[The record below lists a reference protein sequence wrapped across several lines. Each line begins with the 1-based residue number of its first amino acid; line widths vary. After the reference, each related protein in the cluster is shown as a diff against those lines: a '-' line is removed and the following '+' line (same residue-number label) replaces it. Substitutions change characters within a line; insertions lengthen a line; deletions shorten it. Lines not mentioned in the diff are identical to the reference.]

1 MADVPVD
8 DVVLH
13 VQRLGEGP
21 RTIVFLHGLVMD
33 NLSSWYFTAG
43 TALSRRH
50 EVLLYDLRGHGR
62 SSRPATGYTLE
73 RHVADLAGLLAAQ
86 GVTRPIDLVG
96 NSFGGLLAL
105 AFALRHPAAVRSVAL
120 VDGHLGVDAFGP
132 EMAATL
138 SLTGPERDARIAA
151 SFASW
156 LGRHQTRKRSRL
168 ADAARALVEGTS
180 LVADL
185 RATPPLTPAAI
196 RALGVPVLAL
206 YGENSDLRAA
216 AERTL
221 QSCPALSFELM
232 DGCTH
237 SILWEA
243 TERVVARL
251 QDWLP

>member
-1 MADVPVD
+1 MRA
-8 DVVLH
+8 
-13 VQRLGEGP
+13 
-21 RTIVFLHGLVMD
+21 
-33 NLSSWYFTAG
+33 SS
-43 TALSRRH
+43 
-50 EVLLYDLRGHGR
+50 
-62 SSRPATGYTLE
+62 
-73 RHVADLAGLLAAQ
+73 
-86 GVTRPIDLVG
+86 
-96 NSFGGLLAL
+96 
-105 AFALRHPAAVRSVAL
+105 
-120 VDGHLGVDAFGP
+120 
-132 EMAATL
+132 AATTP
-138 SLTGPERDARIAA
+138 SSCFGQSAARLF
-151 SFASW
+151 STDS
-156 LGRHQTRKRSRL
+156 G
-168 ADAARALVEGTS
+168 AARALVEGTS